1 MGPIASVAPAADGL
15 QERLSAAA
23 TAQGPRLRAFVRRQ
37 IGDLADAEDIVQEV
51 FADLVAAFRVT
62 DIEQVAAWLFRA
74 ARNRIIDRFRSRAR
88 EAAVID
94 RNARPAEDA
103 AAQSGAGAVADW
115 LAPVGDGPEAAY
127 ARALLIDELAAALD
141 ELPDEQREIFVAHEL
156 EGQSFRQLAAAS
168 GLSVNTLLGRK
179 HAAVQ
184 YLRRRLQDI
193 RSEFEG

>member
-103 AAQSGAGAVADW
+103 AAQSGAGVVADW